1 MLNRFKK
8 IFSKKDPP
16 SVFGKPLEELP
27 LNSNGIPIFFD
38 IVCSKILNNITHKG
52 IFRKC
57 GDQNQIDLIGQLA
70 ANSDFQLPPTTD
82 IDTLTSFL
90 KKWLRELPE
99 SILMPPVIKKYFR
112 SNDPNTGPIALQ
124 NLPPLNRKCLAVLF
138 NIIKSVSDHSEVNSM
153 PMNNLFVC
161 VVPSIIQFSKT
172 SDYGNN
178 FTFQSIYASTISFLN
193 DDGSDFDF
201 HRHDVARLPPISPN
215 NNIRTAEYDDSAMSQ
230 KRRAINLANYNPRRN
245 QFRTCNANMLRQ
257 SRECPLIE
265 SNTSTQLQ
273 SCPEMSLNRA
283 NEINDNHN
291 SELHPIESLPIPIY
305 DDDVIVSKENSENSQ
320 EEVNKLNTNDDD
332 TKSHKKHH
340 KKLSKKRSNN
350 NNQKQIEE
358 NKNVNEDTEKTL
370 DNLTEQKTGKNDN
383 TNDNTNDKSSKN
395 EADSNHSKKHH
406 KKHSKNNK
414 KSKEKNDSDEKLP
427 DDESNLTENKKKSKH
442 RKKHHKKQKEKI
454 DEKSPNDDD
463 KLQDDENS
471 QDNDD
476 KLQDNDDEK
485 SQNDDE
491 NSYESDNNQSQD
503 DEKSYG
509 GDDNDEKSY
518 EEDEKSYDGDDN
530 YNEEDVE

>member
-1 MLNRFKK
+1 MLDRFKK

-38 IVCSKILNNITHKG
+38 IVCSNILNNITHKG

-70 ANSDFQLPPTTD
+70 ANSDFELPPTAD

-99 SILMPPVIKKYFR
+99 SILMPPVIRKYFR
-112 SNDPNTGPIALQ
+112 SNDPNTGPIAIQ
-124 NLPPLNRKCLAVLF
+124 NLPPINRKCLAVLF

-201 HRHDVARLPPISPN
+201 RRREVARLPPISPN
-215 NNIRTAEYDDSAMSQ
+215 NNLRAAEYHDSAMSQ
-230 KRRAINLANYNPRRN
+230 KRRAVNLATYNPRRN
-245 QFRTCNANMLRQ
+245 QFRTCNAKMLRQ

-265 SNTSTQLQ
+265 SNAAAQLQ
-273 SCPEMSLNRA
+273 SCPEMNLNHA

-291 SELHPIESLPIPIY
+291 PDLHPIESLPIPIY
-305 DDDVIVSKENSENSQ
+305 DDDVVVSKENSENSQ
-320 EEVNKLNTNDDD
+320 EEVNKLIPNDD

-340 KKLSKKRSNN
+340 KKHSKKRSNN
-350 NNQKQIEE
+350 NNQKQMEE
-358 NKNVNEDTEKTL
+358 NKNVNEDTRETV
-370 DNLTEQKTGKNDN
+370 DNLTEQKTGKN
-383 TNDNTNDKSSKN
+383 
-395 EADSNHSKKHH
+395 EAESNHTKKHH

-414 KSKEKNDSDEKLP
+414 KSKNDSEITLP
-427 DDESNLTENKKKSKH
+427 EDDSILTENKKKSKH
-442 RKKHHKKQKEKI
+442 HKKHHKKQKEKI
-454 DEKSPNDDD
+454 DEKSPNDDEKD
-463 KLQDDENS
+463 IKS
-471 QDNDD
+471 QDNDE
-476 KLQDNDDEK
+476 KLQDNDIK
-485 SQNDDE
+485 SQDNDE
-491 NSYESDNNQSQD
+491 NSYESDNNKSQD

-509 GDDNDEKSY
+509 GDDNDDGEKSY
-518 EEDEKSYDGDDN
+518 EEEEKSYNGDEN
-530 YNEEDVE
+530 YDDEDVD